1 MNPTLYEASAN
12 LSHGASMLISN
23 YVFPND
29 LHLHWSMM
37 IVLYPYITGL
47 VDGAFIIAALYYL
60 FDVKSLKPVARFSL
74 LFAFAFLCCA
84 TLPLLLHLGR
94 PERNFN
100 MLLTPSPSSAM
111 AGFGYIYAVSMGVL
125 SFIVIFV
132 YRPDLVERGKKA
144 KGFMKLLYRALTFD
158 SNDLSEKAL
167 ELDGRIIRF
176 LVGLG
181 IPVAA
186 VLHGYVGFIFG
197 GVKANPTWSTPLMP
211 VIFLFSACVSGISA
225 IVIAYIIIR
234 KIGGLSVDSDCIRT
248 CIKTLTGFFI
258 LAFSFEMLEV
268 FSHSYLKTG
277 YHHMVEGLLNGP
289 LANSFWLWQV
299 KLCSGIPLILL
310 GCMAFIPLKDAIYT
324 VISGLVS
331 AILLLQVF
339 IMRWNVVIGGQLM
352 SKSARGYTE
361 FHPEW
366 FDKEGILAVIIIML
380 IPFIILFVL
389 GKVFPFWA
397 EEIEKRYSINQ

>member
-1 MNPTLYEASAN
+1 MDAI
-12 LSHGASMLISN
+12 HGGAAMLVAN

-29 LHLHWSMM
+29 LHVHWSMM

-60 FDVKSLKPVARFSL
+60 FDVKSLEPVARFSL
-74 LFAFAFLCCA
+74 LFALAFLSCA

-100 MLLTPSPSSAM
+100 MLLTPNPSSAM

-125 SFIVIFV
+125 GFIVLLV
-132 YRPDLVERGKKA
+132 YRKVLVRLATETSGK
-144 KGFMKLLYRALTFD
+144 MKLVYRLLIFD
-158 SNDLSEKAL
+158 SFDLSEKAL
-167 ELDGRIIRF
+167 ALDHKIIKF
-176 LVGLG
+176 MVALG
-181 IPVAA
+181 IPVAV

-211 VIFLFSACVSGISA
+211 VMFLFSACVSGISG
-225 IVIAYIIIR
+225 IIIAYILIR
-234 KIGGLSVDSDCIRT
+234 KFQKRTIAHDCIQT
-248 CIKTLTGFFI
+248 CIKLLTLFFI
-258 LAFSFEMLEV
+258 LAFAFEMLEV
-268 FSHSYLKTG
+268 FSHSYLKSG

-289 LANSFWLWQV
+289 LAASFWLWQV
-299 KLCSGIPLILL
+299 KICSLIPIVLLSIMIL
-310 GCMAFIPLKDAIYT
+310 FRIRESIYHFFAA
-324 VISGLVS
+324 LVS
-331 AILLLQVF
+331 SILLLQVL

-366 FDKEGILAVIIIML
+366 FDKEGILAVIIVMS
-380 IPFIILFVL
+380 IPFVILYVL
-389 GKVFPFWA
+389 GKVLPFWTEDA
-397 EEIEKRYSINQ
+397 GE

>member
-1 MNPTLYEASAN
+1 MDAVHSSTAIA
-12 LSHGASMLISN
+12 ISN

-29 LHLHWSMM
+29 FHVHWSMM

-60 FDVKSLKPVARFSL
+60 FNVKSLRPVARFSL
-74 LFAFAFLCCA
+74 LFALAFLA
-84 TLPLLLHLGR
+84 IAPLPLLLHLGR

-111 AGFGYIYAVSMGVL
+111 AGFGYIYAISMGVL
-125 SFIVIFV
+125 VFIVLFV
-132 YRPDLVERGKKA
+132 YRRDLVELRTKS
-144 KGFMKLLYRALTFD
+144 KGLMKFLYRALTFD
-158 SNDLSEKAL
+158 SIDLSKDAL
-167 ELDGRIIRF
+167 ELDQKIVRF
-176 LVGLG
+176 LVGIG
-181 IPVAA
+181 IPVAV

-225 IVIAYIIIR
+225 IILAYIVIR
-234 KIGGLSVDSDCIRT
+234 KIKGRSIDHG
-248 CIKTLTGFFI
+248 CIKTCVQTLTLFFI
-258 LAFSFEMLEV
+258 LAFTFEMLEV
-268 FSHSYLKTG
+268 FSHSYLKSG

-289 LANSFWLWQV
+289 LASSFWLWQV
-299 KLCSGIPLILL
+299 KICSIIPLFTL
-310 GCMAFIPLKDAIYT
+310 GVLGLFTIKKNIYNFMAAI
-324 VISGLVS
+324 VS
-331 AILLLQVF
+331 AMLLLQVL

-366 FDKEGILAVIIIML
+366 FDKEGIIAVIIVMA

-389 GKVFPFWA
+389 SRIFPFWA
-397 EEIEKRYSINQ
+397 QDNETNVK

>member
-1 MNPTLYEASAN
+1 MDAA
-12 LSHGASMLISN
+12 HGSVAMALTN
-23 YVFPND
+23 FVFPND
-29 LHLHWSMM
+29 LHVHWSMM

-74 LFAFAFLCCA
+74 LVALAFLFCA

-111 AGFGYIYAVSMGVL
+111 AGFGYIYTVSMGVL
-125 SFIVIFV
+125 VFIVLFV
-132 YRPDLVERGKKA
+132 YRPDLVALREKS
-144 KGFMKLLYRALTFD
+144 KGLMKLVYRFLTFD
-158 SNDLSEKAL
+158 STDLSKEAL
-167 ELDGRIIRF
+167 ALDRKIIRF
-176 LVGLG
+176 LVGIG
-181 IPVAA
+181 IPIAV

-225 IVIAYIIIR
+225 IILAYIVLR
-234 KIGGLSVDSDCIRT
+234 KIKGRT
-248 CIKTLTGFFI
+248 IDHECIKTCVKTLTLFFI
-258 LAFSFEMLEV
+258 LAFAFEMLEV
-268 FSHSYLKTG
+268 FSHAYLKSG

-289 LANSFWLWQV
+289 LATSFWLLQV
-299 KLCSGIPLILL
+299 KIGSVIPLIML
-310 GCMAFIPLKDAIYT
+310 GVMLFIKMRP
-324 VISGLVS
+324 GLYSFLAAVVS
-331 AILLLQVF
+331 AILLLQVL

-352 SKSARGYTE
+352 SKSARGYTQ

-366 FDKEGILAVIIIML
+366 FDKEGIIAVMVIMAL
-380 IPFIILFVL
+380 PFAILWVL
-389 GKVFPFWA
+389 GKIFPFWVK
-397 EEIEKRYSINQ
+397 ENQNN

>member
-1 MNPTLYEASAN
+1 MNTALASNAF
-12 LSHGASMLISN
+12 ASDSIGSATMLLSN

-29 LHLHWSMM
+29 LHVHWSMM

-60 FDVKSLKPVARFSL
+60 FDVKSLRPVARFSL
-74 LFAFAFLCCA
+74 LFALAFLCCA

-100 MLLTPSPSSAM
+100 MLLTPNPSSAM
-111 AGFGYIYAVSMGVL
+111 AGFGYIYAVSMGVVV
-125 SFIVIFV
+125 FIILFV
-132 YRPDLVERGKKA
+132 YRPVLVELRA
-144 KGFMKLLYRALTFD
+144 TSKGLLQVLYRAITFD
-158 SNDLSEKAL
+158 SIDLSDDAL
-167 ELDGRIIRF
+167 KLDAKIIRF
-176 LVGLG
+176 LVAIG
-181 IPVAA
+181 IPIAA

-225 IVIAYIIIR
+225 IILAYIVIR
-234 KIGGLSVDSDCIRT
+234 KVKSLPIDHGCIIT
-248 CIKTLTGFFI
+248 LIKTLTGFFI

-268 FSHSYLKTG
+268 FSHSYLKSG

-289 LANSFWLWQV
+289 LANSFWFWQV
-299 KLCSGIPLILL
+299 KIGSVLPLLL
-310 GCMAFIPLKDAIYT
+310 LSVM
-324 VISGLVS
+324 VIFKMRSYLYNFLAAGVS
-331 AILLLQVF
+331 AILLLQVL

-361 FHPEW
+361 FHPLW
-366 FDKEGILAVIIIML
+366 FDKEGIIAVIIVMA
-380 IPFIILFVL
+380 IPFAILFVL
-389 GKVFPFWA
+389 GKIFPFWA
-397 EEIEKRYSINQ
+397 EEDGA

>member
-1 MNPTLYEASAN
+1 MEYLV
-12 LSHGASMLISN
+12 SN

-29 LHLHWSMM
+29 LHVHWSMM

-60 FDVKSLKPVARFSL
+60 FGVKSLRPVARFSL
-74 LFAFAFLCCA
+74 LFALAFLACA
-84 TLPLLLHLGR
+84 TLPLLLHLTR
-94 PERNFN
+94 PERNIN
-100 MLLTPSPSSAM
+100 MLITPSPTSAM

-125 SFIVIFV
+125 MAIIFFV
-132 YRPDLVERGKKA
+132 YRPDLVARRNQATGK
-144 KGFMKLLYRALTFD
+144 MKLLYRVLTLD
-158 SNDLSEKAL
+158 SIDLSQNAL
-167 ELDGRIIRF
+167 ELDQKLIKI

-225 IVIAYIIIR
+225 VIIAYVVIR
-234 KIGGLSVDSDCIRT
+234 RFTGRDIDLDCVVT
-248 CIKTLTGFFI
+248 MVKTLTLFFI

-289 LANSFWLWQV
+289 LAGSFWLWQV
-299 KLCSGIPLILL
+299 KICSGIPLIIL
-310 GCMAFIPLKDAIYT
+310 GVLAFFRPGKTGYIRLASLT
-324 VISGLVS
+324 SVL
-331 AILLLQVF
+331 LLLQVL

-366 FDKEGILAVIIIML
+366 FDKEGILAVIIVMA
-380 IPFIILFVL
+380 IPFVILHVL
-389 GKVFPFWA
+389 GRIVPFFNG
-397 EEIEKRYSINQ
+397 EDSIET

>member
-1 MNPTLYEASAN
+1 MNQVDY
-12 LSHGASMLISN
+12 GASMLISN
-23 YVFPND
+23 YVLPND
-29 LHLHWSMM
+29 IHVHWSMM

-60 FDVKSLKPVARFSL
+60 FDIKSLKPVARFSL
-74 LFAFAFLCCA
+74 LFALAFLCCA

-94 PERNFN
+94 AERNLN
-100 MLLTPSPSSAM
+100 MLITPNPASAM

-125 SFIVIFV
+125 ISIVLFV
-132 YRPDLVERGKKA
+132 YRPDLVKSGKRSS
-144 KGFMKLLYRALTFD
+144 GLMRMLYRALTFD
-158 SNDLSEKAL
+158 SDDLSEKAL
-167 ELDGRIIRF
+167 AIDRKIIRF

-225 IVIAYIIIR
+225 IVLAYIVIQ
-234 KIGGLSVDSDCIRT
+234 KIGRLPVDTACITT

-268 FSHSYLKTG
+268 FSHSYLKSG

-289 LANSFWLWQV
+289 LASSFWLWQV
-299 KLCSGIPLILL
+299 KICSVTPLILL
-310 GCMAFIPLKDAIYT
+310 GCMAFITFKDSLYTAIAGT
-324 VISGLVS
+324 VSS
-331 AILLLQVF
+331 ILLLQVF

-366 FDKEGILAVIIIML
+366 LGREGILSVVLIMV

-389 GKVFPFWA
+389 GKIFPFWA
-397 EEIEKRYSINQ
+397 EK

>member
-1 MNPTLYEASAN
+1 MNTALAAATGGHDSIGSAT
-12 LSHGASMLISN
+12 MLIPN

-29 LHLHWSMM
+29 LHVHWSMM

-74 LFAFAFLCCA
+74 LFALAFLACA
-84 TLPLLLHLGR
+84 TMPLLLHLTR
-94 PERNFN
+94 PERNLN

-125 SFIVIFV
+125 VFIILFV
-132 YRPDLVERGKKA
+132 YRPVLVELRSTS
-144 KGFMKLLYRALTFD
+144 KGYMQLLYRIITFD
-158 SNDLSEKAL
+158 SIDLSPSAMK
-167 ELDGRIIRF
+167 LDAKIIKI
-176 LVGLG
+176 LVGVG
-181 IPVAA
+181 IPIAA

-225 IVIAYIIIR
+225 IILAYIIIR
-234 KIGGLSVDSDCIRT
+234 KFRGRSVSHAAIAT
-248 CIKTLTGFFI
+248 MTKTLTLFFI

-268 FSHSYLKTG
+268 FSHTYLKSG

-289 LANSFWLWQV
+289 LASSFWFWQV
-299 KLCSGIPLILL
+299 KFGSVIPLILL
-310 GCMAFIPLKDAIYT
+310 GVMGLMKLDEVIYNF
-324 VISGLVS
+324 LAAAVS
-331 AILLLQVF
+331 AILLLQVL

-352 SKSARGYTE
+352 SKSARGYTV

-366 FDKEGILAVIIIML
+366 FDKEGIIAVIIVMS
-380 IPFIILFVL
+380 IPFIILWAL
-389 GKVFPFWA
+389 SKVFPFWA
-397 EEIEKRYSINQ
+397 NEKESSE

>member
-1 MNPTLYEASAN
+1 MSGFHEGAAML
-12 LSHGASMLISN
+12 LSNFVL
-23 YVFPND
+23 PND
-29 LHLHWSMM
+29 LHVHWSMM

-60 FDVKSLKPVARFSL
+60 FDIKTLKPVARFSL
-74 LFAFAFLCCA
+74 LFALAFLCCA
-84 TLPLLLHLGR
+84 TIPLLLHLGR

-100 MLLTPSPSSAM
+100 MLLTPNPSSAM

-125 SFIVIFV
+125 GFIVIFV
-132 YRPDLVERGKKA
+132 YRADLVRLKQRSRGM
-144 KGFMKLLYRALTFD
+144 MKLIYRALTFD
-158 SNDLSEKAL
+158 CDDLSPRAMAL
-167 ELDGRIIRF
+167 DERIIKI

-225 IVIAYIIIR
+225 IVLAYILIR
-234 KIGGLSVDSDCIRT
+234 KLTGKSIDGPCIIT

-268 FSHSYLKTG
+268 FSHSYLKSG

-289 LANSFWLWQV
+289 LAASFWLWQV
-299 KLCSGIPLILL
+299 KICSGIPLVLL
-310 GCMAFIPLKDAIYT
+310 AVMAFVRLQQPRYNLLAA
-324 VISGLVS
+324 GVS

-352 SKSARGYTE
+352 SKSARGYTV
-361 FHPEW
+361 FHPQW
-366 FDKEGILAVIIIML
+366 LDKEGILTVIVVML
-380 IPFIILFVL
+380 IPFVILFVL
-389 GKVFPFWA
+389 GKIFPFWV
-397 EEIEKRYSINQ
+397 EEKD

>member
-1 MNPTLYEASAN
+1 MDAAHSPTA
-12 LSHGASMLISN
+12 MLISN

-29 LHLHWSMM
+29 LHVHWSMM

-60 FDVKSLKPVARFSL
+60 FDVKSLRPVARFAL
-74 LFAFAFLCCA
+74 LFALAFLAIA

-125 SFIVIFV
+125 VFIVLFV
-132 YRPDLVERGKKA
+132 YRPDLVELRTTS
-144 KGFMKLLYRALTFD
+144 KGLMKLLYRALTFD
-158 SNDLSEKAL
+158 SVDLSRNAL
-167 ELDGRIIRF
+167 AMDQKIIRF
-176 LVGLG
+176 LVGIG
-181 IPVAA
+181 IPIAV

-225 IVIAYIIIR
+225 IILSYVVIR
-234 KIGGLSVDSDCIRT
+234 KMKGRSIDHGCIKT
-248 CIKTLTGFFI
+248 CIKTLTLFFI

-268 FSHSYLKTG
+268 FSHSYLKSG

-299 KLCSGIPLILL
+299 KICSIIPLFILGVL
-310 GCMAFIPLKDAIYT
+310 GLFTIKKTIYNFMAA
-324 VISGLVS
+324 LVS
-331 AILLLQVF
+331 AILLLQVL

-366 FDKEGILAVIIIML
+366 FDKEGILAVIIVMA

-389 GKVFPFWA
+389 SRIFPFWTRDN
-397 EEIEKRYSINQ
+397 ETNVK